1 MNSDSTVEL
10 VSLALDAALMRQTAI
25 ANNIAN
31 ANTVNYQTL
40 EVNFEQQVQDL
51 PLNISHE
58 GLNVVHPHYQVS
70 DHQSTIDEQMALN
83 VQNMTHYR
91 ALNEPPRGKPRGI
104 RGGVTASF
112 PTPYLDFLH
121 NARPPSSL
129 RVHLLSKRN
138 IHQTKTPLPTAL
150 SLVME
155 TA

>member
-31 ANTVNYQTL
+31 ANTINYQTM

-58 GLNVVHPHYQVS
+58 TLSSVQPHYQVS
-70 DHQSTIDEQMALN
+70 DHQSSIDEQMALN

-91 ALNEPPRGKPRGI
+91 ALIKGLNQK
-104 RGGVTASF
+104 
-112 PTPYLDFLH
+112 
-121 NARPPSSL
+121 
-129 RVHLLSKRN
+129 LSIMK
-138 IHQTKTPLPTAL
+138 LAL
-150 SLVME
+150 QG
-155 TA
+155 TNQ